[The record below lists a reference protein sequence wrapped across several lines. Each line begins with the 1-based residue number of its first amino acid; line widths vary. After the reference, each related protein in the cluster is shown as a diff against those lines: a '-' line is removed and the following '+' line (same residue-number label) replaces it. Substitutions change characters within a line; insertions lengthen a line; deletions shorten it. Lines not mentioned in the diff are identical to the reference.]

1 VESTKRGQRGMALFV
16 TILMLVFMTAIAF
29 AAMDTVARDREVAG
43 LQNRSRNA
51 FYAAEA
57 AVAEARSLIRN
68 VGNRSEIPAFYDVN
82 NPRLLAD
89 LTLYD
94 REASQPRFYGDP
106 DFAPP
111 IRYVGESGGG
121 IGGAEGFSLSVAGQ
135 RLASTL
141 WQINVV
147 GEAPGGSQARLEVAE
162 VKVMA
167 AGY

>member
-1 VESTKRGQRGMALFV
+1 MALFV

-29 AAMDTVARDREVAG
+29 AALDTVSRDRSVSG

-68 VGNRSEIPAFYDVN
+68 VGNRSTVPAFYDVN

-89 LTLYD
+89 LTLYN
-94 REASQPRFYGDP
+94 REANQPRFYGDP
-106 DFAPP
+106 NFVPP

-121 IGGAEGFSLSVAGQ
+121 RGTSDGFSLSVAGQ
-135 RLASTL
+135 RLSSTL

-147 GEAPGGSQARLEVAE
+147 GESPGGSQARLEVAE

>member
-1 VESTKRGQRGMALFV
+1 MALFV
-16 TILMLVFMTAIAF
+16 TIMMLVFMTAIAF
-29 AAMDTVARDREVAG
+29 ASLETVARDREVAG

-68 VGNRSEIPAFYDVN
+68 VGNRAVVPAFHDVN

-94 REASQPRFYGDP
+94 REANQPRYYGDP
-106 DFAPP
+106 NFTPP
-111 IRYVGESGGG
+111 IRYVGEAGGG
-121 IGGAEGFSLSVAGQ
+121 TGSSEGFSLSVAGQ

-141 WQINVV
+141 WQINVT
-147 GEAPGGSQARLEVAE
+147 GEAPGGSQVRLEVAE